1 MGIEAPGDGLQG
13 CILDKL
19 VRSDLFWELV
29 QGLVEREER
38 QEKVSVEGEGMEIG
52 RVPGGQGAGKGC
64 GEGHLE
70 GLDLGTMSSIAEGS
84 CVRQDVA
91 GDGREGEV
99 SEANTTH

>member
-1 MGIEAPGDGLQG
+1 MRNKGFERHMP
-13 CILDKL
+13 
-19 VRSDLFWELV
+19 VM
-29 QGLVEREER
+29 REER
-38 QEKVSVEGEGMEIG
+38 HEEVSVEGEGMEIG

-91 GDGREGEV
+91 RDGRERERERERGF
-99 SEANTTH
+99 